1 MSLTGLAKVVNEVAE
16 KIIDNLESSFQELSA
31 EIKKIIERE
40 REETSRIVDEIVEQA
55 ERRSEMIKSRTLS
68 LTQVRIRGRKLEELE
83 KCVEEVIKK
92 VLETVKEK
100 SSRHEL
106 DVYLEK
112 MLEEAVDIVGVGK
125 VKAYT
130 NSSLLENLKKA
141 SVNISR
147 KKNVEITVMDE
158 PVDTVFGVVV
168 RSYDDSVSYDNRI
181 ETKLERL
188 KPYIR
193 KSVASLLS

>member
-1 MSLTGLAKVVNEVAE
+1 M
-16 KIIDNLESSFQELSA
+16 
-31 EIKKIIERE
+31 
-40 REETSRIVDEIVEQA
+40 
-55 ERRSEMIKSRTLS
+55 
-68 LTQVRIRGRKLEELE
+68 
-83 KCVEEVIKK
+83 
-92 VLETVKEK
+92 
-100 SSRHEL
+100 
-106 DVYLEK
+106 YLEK

-130 NSSLLENLKKA
+130 NPSLLESLRIA
-141 SVNISR
+141 SMNISR
-147 KKNVEITVMDE
+147 KKNVEITVMDD

-193 KSVASLLS
+193 RSVASLLS

>member
-16 KIIDNLESSFQELSA
+16 KIIDNLESSFQELST

-55 ERRSEMIKSRTLS
+55 DRRSEMIRSRTLS

-83 KCVEEVIKK
+83 KCVEEVISR

-100 SSRHEL
+100 SSRNEL
-106 DVYLEK
+106 DAYLEK
-112 MLEEAVDIVGVGK
+112 MLEEAVDIIGVGK

-130 NSSLLENLKKA
+130 NPSLLESLKKA
-141 SVNISR
+141 SVKISK
-147 KKNVEITVMDE
+147 KKNIEITVLDE

-168 RSYDDSVSYDNRI
+168 RSHDDSVSYDNRI

-193 KSVASLLS
+193 RNVASLLS

>member
-1 MSLTGLAKVVNEVAE
+1 MSSTGLAKVVNEVAE
-16 KIIDNLESSFQELSA
+16 KIIENLESSFQELSI

-40 REETSRIVDEIVEQA
+40 REETSRVVDEIVEQA

-83 KCVEEVIKK
+83 KCVEEVISR
-92 VLETVKEK
+92 VLEVVKEK

-130 NSSLLENLKKA
+130 NPSLLESLRIA
-141 SVNISR
+141 SMNISR
-147 KKNVEITVMDE
+147 KKNVEITVMDD

-193 KSVASLLS
+193 RSVASLLS